1 MLSDIREPKYG
12 YKQQILYFMYFKQH
26 NAKPKENAFLPH
38 LTYLM
43 HIFILEK
50 KYIGIH
56 VMFPKL
62 LHVFKP
68 RTISYYKDIV
78 IGMRKINTFVIKSFS
93 NREKKKGQNKLT
105 GVLHSPRR
113 TASCSDSLP
122 CTASNLIKKKLFY
135 QFAIFKRTNSPSR

>member
-1 MLSDIREPKYG
+1 
-12 YKQQILYFMYFKQH
+12 MYFKQH

-68 RTISYYKDIV
+68 RTISHYKDIM

-93 NREKKKGQNKLT
+93 KREKKK
-105 GVLHSPRR
+105 R
-113 TASCSDSLP
+113 T
-122 CTASNLIKKKLFY
+122 K
-135 QFAIFKRTNSPSR
+135 